1 MRRIHKSLERQIIH
15 DPSCHN
21 ERKSQV
27 VCHEAVRMSYLKSR
41 QDGVAAGAEPSNV
54 TDATETPLFRPWALG
69 SNVAL
74 TSSLAVQLVSRQCG
88 S

>member
-1 MRRIHKSLERQIIH
+1 
-15 DPSCHN
+15 
-21 ERKSQV
+21 
-27 VCHEAVRMSYLKSR
+27 MSYLKSR